1 MILAGKNRKTMQI
14 YSKLCYKTVE
24 FKMAH
29 SCCFSE
35 EGIWIFHKKSFIT
48 FTSFVHIDLKSLKP
62 KIKITMH
69 LTKEELVQLMQRRLM
84 CC

>member
-35 EGIWIFHKKSFIT
+35 EGIWIFH
-48 FTSFVHIDLKSLKP
+48 
-62 KIKITMH
+62 
-69 LTKEELVQLMQRRLM
+69 
-84 CC
+84 